1 MRPHLTAEDVVSD
14 IEFELIQGAISQDE
28 LGQAIASVRRY
39 QNKMRGDLFQQKH
52 RRDKSIEITARQFQ
66 INDMLLTILQ
76 ETVAEIQSLRLEF
89 LRTAHLSKSAKPTYK
104 YEPPV
109 EKLDVVTPTQPVR
122 KKQPLCVYTPE
133 DFRKVENRMRP
144 ESLQVEISV
153 RATKMPFVGAVLNRL
168 RVIMHNLVL
177 FYINRLATNQVVVNQ
192 TYGDY
197 ILRLMHQVQYQ
208 QEQIEML
215 QAQIETLRASLL
227 TEESATDRYLR

>member
-1 MRPHLTAEDVVSD
+1 MRPHLTAEDVISD

-39 QNKMRGDLFQQKH
+39 QNKVRGDLFQQKH
-52 RRDKSIEITARQFQ
+52 RRDKSEITARQFQ

-76 ETVAEIQSLRLEF
+76 ETIAEIQSLRLEF
-89 LRTAHLSKSAKPTYK
+89 SRAAHLSKSAKPTYR

-109 EKLDVVTPTQPVR
+109 QKLDVVAPTQPVGKER
-122 KKQPLCVYTPE
+122 PFCIYTPE

-177 FYINRLATNQVVVNQ
+177 FYINRLATNQGVVNQ

-197 ILRLMHQVQYQ
+197 ILRLMRQVQYQ